1 MQNVHNYK
9 MCEKR
14 QNLTFLILIKYLL
27 RESSKP
33 ICWQFIITILGQ
45 FYAKIDAMASKST
58 PAIQRSEYISCICP
72 DPNFEFAEPY
82 FGVATGNNCV
92 ESTSILHRTTE
103 SERGL
108 MVGGIYNYLTIQRT
122 NILLSLIS

>member
-1 MQNVHNYK
+1 MICGCTTRYTIQF
-9 MCEKR
+9 E
-14 QNLTFLILIKYLL
+14 TIILVYLL
-27 RESSKP
+27 
-33 ICWQFIITILGQ
+33 TT
-45 FYAKIDAMASKST
+45 DNT
-58 PAIQRSEYISCICP
+58 PTIQRSEYLFCVCP

-108 MVGGIYNYLTIQRT
+108 MVGGLYNYLTMKNKHMNLSFLVIVFSSEIR
-122 NILLSLIS
+122 IRELLMAKSKYEFWK